1 MALRLAATP
10 PLAWPSAAGADAA
23 VWPGAGA
30 AAFVGMRCRGFPAW
44 RRPSA
49 RLANS
54 TGATP
59 TAIHCIGQYKAS
71 ILAIAKKN
79 TLFVRHR
86 GMSGSSGTITF
97 QYRRGKGWK
106 TEKMATRVLDHL
118 LSFGPSRFRSGLIGP
133 LPAVLRPEADFSLRP
148 GRRPLASPLLR
159 RASMRRDLPR

>member
-1 MALRLAATP
+1 
-10 PLAWPSAAGADAA
+10 
-23 VWPGAGA
+23 
-30 AAFVGMRCRGFPAW
+30 MRRRGFPAW

-49 RLANS
+49 RLAIS

-59 TAIHCIGQYKAS
+59 TAIDCNGQYKAL

-79 TLFVRHR
+79 TLFVRQR

-97 QYRRGKGWK
+97 QYREAK

-133 LPAVLRPEADFSLRP
+133 LPALLRPLLTSRSGQAVALW
-148 GRRPLASPLLR
+148 LR
-159 RASMRRDLPR
+159 RCFAEQA